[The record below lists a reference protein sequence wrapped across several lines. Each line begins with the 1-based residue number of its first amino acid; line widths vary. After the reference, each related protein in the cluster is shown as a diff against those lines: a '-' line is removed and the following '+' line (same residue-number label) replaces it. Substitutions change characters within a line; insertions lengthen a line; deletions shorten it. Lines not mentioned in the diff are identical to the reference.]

1 MTLYRNG
8 MPKYNA
14 LQPMAISLR
23 PYQDYDRDFLFKLY
37 ASTRMDEIAPF
48 GWPPVQQEA
57 FLRMQF
63 TAQQQW
69 YSMSYAQAGHQII
82 EQDGVPIGRLMV
94 SREKPAAVLVDI
106 ALLPEHRG
114 KGIGGALIRDLI
126 RQCDQQK
133 LPLQL
138 QVLKT
143 NPALRLY
150 ERLGFLRTAE
160 DQIYIQMERQPK

>member
-1 MTLYRNG
+1 MQGKMTI
-8 MPKYNA
+8 A
-14 LQPMAISLR
+14 LR
-23 PYQDYDRDFLFKLY
+23 RYQTYDRDFLFKLY
-37 ASTRMDEIAPF
+37 ASTRAEEIAPL
-48 GWPPVQQEA
+48 GWPPAQQEA

-69 YSMSYAQAGHQII
+69 YAMSYAQAEHHIV

-94 SREKPAAVLVDI
+94 SRRAPAAVLVDI

-114 KGIGGALIRDLI
+114 KGIGGGVICELIQ
-126 RQCDQQK
+126 QCNREK
-133 LPLQL
+133 LPLRL

-150 ERLGFLRTAE
+150 ERLGFIRTGE
-160 DQIYIQMERQPK
+160 DQLYIQMERQPE